1 VIGLDTNVV
10 LRLVDQRDAAQTAAA
25 RRLVA
30 ESIGEG
36 GCVLNPI
43 VLAEFA
49 WTLERQFRF
58 ERASVAQHLEGFL
71 GAAEFVVPFAEQARA
86 ALTQFRAGPAN
97 FADYFLAEINRSLGC
112 ETTYT
117 FDRAAAESDGFT
129 LLAN

>member
-1 VIGLDTNVV
+1 MIGLDTNIV
-10 LRLVDQRDAAQTAAA
+10 LRLADRRDPAQTAAA
-25 RRLVA
+25 RRLIASAV
-30 ESIGEG
+30 GEG

-58 ERASVAQHLEGFL
+58 ERTSVAEHVEGFL
-71 GAAEFVVPFAEQARA
+71 GAPEFVVPFAEQARA
-86 ALTQFRAGPAN
+86 ALAQFRAGSAN

-117 FDRAAAESDGFT
+117 FDRAAAESEGFT
-129 LLAN
+129 WLAN